1 METPFVQDVNYLRLN
16 SLIQRA
22 VPPVV
27 RIVFD
32 KYFHSHHY
40 GQLSKI
46 LYQYTRELEA
56 MKNQHIISPH
66 QWQCLFPSVGMC
78 ILS

>member
-16 SLIQRA
+16 SLIQTA
-22 VPPVV
+22 VTPVV

-32 KYFHSHHY
+32 KYFHSHHF
-40 GQLSKI
+40 GQLSRI
-46 LYQYTRELEA
+46 LYQYGRELEA

-66 QWQCLFPSVGMC
+66 QWQCLFPSVGMS